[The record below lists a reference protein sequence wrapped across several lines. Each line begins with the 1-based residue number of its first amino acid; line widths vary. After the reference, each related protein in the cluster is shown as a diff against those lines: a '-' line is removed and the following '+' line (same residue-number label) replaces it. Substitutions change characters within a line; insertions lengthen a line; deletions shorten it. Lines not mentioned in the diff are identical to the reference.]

1 MKPWRKP
8 PCRTGKAA
16 YRTRGDANRAIT
28 TIVAGN
34 AQAVAPLPEEPIR
47 AFRCA
52 CGAWH
57 LSSRE
62 YRPPMHPKARARTD
76 RTRRARRNRRR
87 PRVSQ
92 PRGLRHLKVAPDTI
106 AAPVSGAP
114 PAVTFA
120 PTDPI
125 TPARLA
131 HWESAAAERDRQ
143 NAEARLGPA
152 LPRRAA

>member
-8 PCRTGKAA
+8 PCRSGKAA
-16 YRTRGDANRAIT
+16 YRSRGDANRAIT

-34 AQAVAPLPEEPIR
+34 AQAVAPLPFTPQR
-47 AFRCA
+47 AYRCP

-57 LSSRE
+57 LTTQEQRTE
-62 YRPPMHPKARARTD
+62 RKARASTA
-76 RTRRARRNRRR
+76 RTRRNRR

-92 PRGLRHLKVAPDTI
+92 PRGLRHLKVAPDTT
-106 AAPVSGAP
+106 AAPASAAP

-131 HWESAAAERDRQ
+131 HWKSAAAERDRQ